1 MGTFLEHLEKIFEFV
16 LKETTAKDM
25 INILYDKT
33 RKMTETHIME
43 RDIENFIAYFRLMLS
58 TARVPKKLRFEP
70 KLIRA
75 FVDRTYTGFTDTA
88 QAFRA
93 NQLYEYLKNKIDEG
107 TEMQNAHLERLEAAL
122 RAEKKPS
129 LENIMEH
136 VHIAML
142 FKWLQ
147 GPIKESLSKELQ
159 DQIIALGTTYGQCQR
174 HLVLNVEWEPFTVSD
189 RDLGTI
195 TKEYKSFKNA
205 IEDSLKT
212 VRDARVKKIDSGKYE
227 EQFRLIISSLDNLVK
242 MSEKGILNSI
252 ESFKDK
258 VIVSTAL
265 IYIQDEFVRK
275 DPQLKK
281 IIQLLISLYYQ
292 FRDKV

>member
-25 INILYDKT
+25 VDILYDKT

-122 RAEKKPS
+122 KAEKKPS

-159 DQIIALGTTYGQCQR
+159 DQIVALGTTYGQCQR
-174 HLVLNVEWEPFTVSD
+174 HLVLNVEWEPFKVSD
-189 RDLGTI
+189 LDLDTI

-212 VRDARVKKIDSGKYE
+212 VKDARAKKIDSGKYE

>member
-16 LKETTAKDM
+16 LKETAAKDM
-25 INILYDKT
+25 VNILYNKT

-58 TARVPKKLRFEP
+58 TTRVPKKLKFES

-75 FVDRTYTGFTDTA
+75 FVDRTYTGCTDKA

-107 TEMQNAHLERLEAAL
+107 TEIQNAHLERLEAAL

-159 DQIIALGTTYGQCQR
+159 DQIIALGTMYGQCQR
-174 HLVLNVEWEPFTVSD
+174 HLVLDVEWEPIKVSE
-189 RDLGTI
+189 RDSGTI
-195 TKEYKSFKNA
+195 TKEYKSFENA
-205 IEDSLKT
+205 IQDSLKT
-212 VRDARVKKIDSGKYE
+212 VKDARAKKIDSGKYE

-252 ESFKDK
+252 QSFKDK

>member
-1 MGTFLEHLEKIFEFV
+1 
-16 LKETTAKDM
+16 M
-25 INILYDKT
+25 INILYNKT
-33 RKMTETHIME
+33 KKMTETHIME

-58 TARVPKKLRFEP
+58 TARVPKRLRFEP

-75 FVDRTYTGFTDTA
+75 FVDRTYTGFTESA

-93 NQLYEYLKNKIDEG
+93 NQLYEYLKNRIDEG
-107 TEMQNAHLERLEAAL
+107 TEMENAHLERLEATLKAD
-122 RAEKKPS
+122 KKPS

-147 GPIKESLSKELQ
+147 GPIKGKLSKELQ
-159 DQIIALGTTYGQCQR
+159 DQIVALGTTYGQCQR
-174 HLVLNVEWEPFTVSD
+174 HLVLNVEWQPFTISD
-189 RDLGTI
+189 RDLGII

-212 VRDARVKKIDSGKYE
+212 VKEARAKKIDSGKYE

-252 ESFKDK
+252 QSFKDK

>member
-1 MGTFLEHLEKIFEFV
+1 MGTFLEHLEKIFDFV

-25 INILYDKT
+25 VDILYDKT

-75 FVDRTYTGFTDTA
+75 FVDRTYTGFTDAA

-174 HLVLNVEWEPFTVSD
+174 HLVLNVEWEPFKVSE

-212 VRDARVKKIDSGKYE
+212 VRDARAKKIDSGKYE
-227 EQFRLIISSLDNLVK
+227 EQFRLIISSLDNLVR